1 MNNQDQP
8 NLLVARLLVEPGI
21 TEIMHIMVE
30 QLPEVFRHSLNVAY
44 LTAEI
49 CYSQVGKEMRTDLI
63 YDKLDC
69 IRGTLLHDIGKLDI
83 SKDILHKRDE
93 LTLEEVRI
101 LIEHPKLGYRKICEL
116 EKTLVSNGP
125 IHFSDTVKD
134 IILHHHKCVDGTGY
148 PDNIKEVNYP
158 PPKGSGLLSNG
169 SPEYIRKTVRYSTDR
184 QITEQTNEKGWN
196 I

>member
-21 TEIMHIMVE
+21 TEIMHIMAE

-69 IRGTLLHDIGKLDI
+69 IRGALLHDIGKLDI
-83 SKDILHKRDE
+83 SKEILHKRDE
-93 LTLEEVRI
+93 LTPEEVRI
-101 LIEHPKLGYRKICEL
+101 LMEHPKLGYHKICEL
-116 EKTLVSNGP
+116 
-125 IHFSDTVKD
+125 
-134 IILHHHKCVDGTGY
+134 
-148 PDNIKEVNYP
+148 
-158 PPKGSGLLSNG
+158 
-169 SPEYIRKTVRYSTDR
+169 
-184 QITEQTNEKGWN
+184 
-196 I
+196 